1 MLPIYLE
8 KYKEQI
14 ILTYTHLLLQ
24 MFILWLIILII
35 KIYLLILVDCF
46 VMQIY
51 NNILKYWEL

>member
-1 MLPIYLE
+1 MLPVYLE